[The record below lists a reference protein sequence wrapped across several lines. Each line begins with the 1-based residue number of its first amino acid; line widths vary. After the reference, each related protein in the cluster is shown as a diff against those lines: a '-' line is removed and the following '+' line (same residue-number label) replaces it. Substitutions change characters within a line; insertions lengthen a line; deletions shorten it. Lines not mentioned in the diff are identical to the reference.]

1 MHIEAMGVSLLSN
14 EAVNAM
20 NRLEAKLATI
30 EALGFQAVE
39 IPIHGMNVIVNGRLL
54 EERLERY
61 VKLFKQFALRV
72 TTHAPFEINL
82 FRQGGLSKERQ
93 VLLAAIE
100 VSGALGASAMAY
112 HPARFV
118 GEEELLYRHA
128 WRAYTPEEEE
138 RLLELER
145 EELRYAG
152 DFARA
157 RNVRI
162 GMENMRPYLD
172 CPNYCYAVRPSLLA
186 EQLKRIGHDQIGLT
200 LDTGHLLLAVRMYG
214 LDLQAELNAMA
225 PHVFHLHVHD
235 NFGKPNFS
243 LEKNQFDLV
252 PHGRGD
258 MHMPIGEGEVPFREI
273 ASALTPYFRGTLVH
287 EVREAYE
294 PAWPELIGRTAALLP
309 PGAAVSADGLQA
321 SAEAEGAGL

>member
-14 EAVNAM
+14 DLVSSM
-20 NRLEAKLATI
+20 DRLEAKLAKI
-30 EALGFQAVE
+30 EELGFRAVE
-39 IPIHGMNVIVNGRLL
+39 LPIHGMNVIVNGRLL

-61 VKLFKQFALRV
+61 VKLFKQFSLRV

-82 FRQGGLSKERQ
+82 FRQDGLSKERQ
-93 VLLAAIE
+93 VLQASIE
-100 VSGALGASAMAY
+100 VSGALGAAAMAY

-118 GEEELLYRHA
+118 GEEELIYRHA
-128 WRAYTPEEEE
+128 WPVYTEEEQE
-138 RLLELER
+138 RLLEQER
-145 EELRYAG
+145 EELRLAG
-152 DFARA
+152 DLARS

-186 EQLKRIGHDQIGLT
+186 EQMARIGHDRIGLT

-214 LDLQAELNAMA
+214 LDLQAELEAMA

-235 NFGKPNFS
+235 NFGKANFS
-243 LEKNQFDLV
+243 IEKNQYDLI

-258 MHMPIGEGEVPFREI
+258 MHMPIGEGEVPFGEI
-273 ASALTPYFRGTLVH
+273 ASTLAPFFAGTLIH

-294 PAWPELIGRTAALLP
+294 PSWPLLIGRTAAMLAQETLAP
-309 PGAAVSADGLQA
+309 EGLRRQG
-321 SAEAEGAGL
+321 EPEGASL